1 MKKVDIEAEK
11 AAAIKVM
18 EKIVEAESRRDV
30 DTAIKYYTEDA
41 IFQAPDMPQI
51 KGIKAVRE
59 VYTEFFKMPFK
70 SFESGSTETVVAE
83 SGDMAYDIGWNILVF
98 DGPDGDMEVRSKYL
112 AILRKI
118 DGEWKTAV
126 LAFSNDQPAK

>member
-11 AAAIKVM
+11 AAVIEVM
-18 EKIVEAESRRDV
+18 KKIVEAESRRDA
-30 DTAIKYYTEDA
+30 DAAIKYYTEDA
-41 IFQAPDMPQI
+41 IFQAQDMPQI
-51 KGIKAVRE
+51 QGIKAVYE
-59 VYTEFFKMPFK
+59 VYTEFLKMPFK

-83 SGDMAYDIGWNILVF
+83 SGDMAYDLGWNILVF

-112 AILRKI
+112 AIMKKI